1 MILFFVTYKIKSNN
15 TQIIIISKQVTPNM
29 YNKYHSIFGNSI
41 IFISDIKLE
50 KRGAVEKS
58 MLSKHVFLMWNIEK
72 VYFHTIKK
80 ISDSSARKCRKGNND
95 PNPLIISIAILYMY
109 YG

>member
-41 IFISDIKLE
+41 IFISDIK
-50 KRGAVEKS
+50 
-58 MLSKHVFLMWNIEK
+58 
-72 VYFHTIKK
+72 
-80 ISDSSARKCRKGNND
+80 
-95 PNPLIISIAILYMY
+95 PLINKKSIFY
-109 YG
+109 YDTSDVVNKGFTNMHSKIE